1 MAMFINR
8 LIFFVVSWWS
18 DIPDLQSNE
27 NNEACSE
34 ACPPGAA
41 TIVLVGSWHIMYVNH
56 NDDAAVDSP
65 PHRLELPI
73 GERNIS

>member
-1 MAMFINR
+1 MAMSINR

-18 DIPDLQSNE
+18 GIPDLQPNE
-27 NNEACSE
+27 NNEACCE
-34 ACPPGAA
+34 AWPLGAF

-56 NDDAAVDSP
+56 DDDADVDSP

-73 GERNIS
+73 GECIIS